1 MIIFWVLSDPWKEN
15 IIIIYIDI
23 RYPPKKPN
31 FQYDNIAKTL
41 HKAAIIKPT
50 ITATIPTRIY
60 VYVFYFISTNPKVKM
75 IMNPDPTK
83 NPTIVNTISHLD
95 PPKNK
100 SIIPN
105 TIIETD
111 KTHLF

>member
-1 MIIFWVLSDPWKEN
+1 
-15 IIIIYIDI
+15 
-23 RYPPKKPN
+23 
-31 FQYDNIAKTL
+31 
-41 HKAAIIKPT
+41 
-50 ITATIPTRIY
+50 
-60 VYVFYFISTNPKVKM
+60 M